1 MASAVIRGTVLSHF
15 LLPLRC
21 EKGFFPAEGEG
32 LSSRG
37 LRAGSSP
44 AGAAAAVLA
53 VSPLRVSGPRREPA
67 LGALPGR
74 HPSSSVVPQLL
85 DSLLGRQFPTGTRE
99 S

>member
-1 MASAVIRGTVLSHF
+1 MASAVIQGTVLSRF

-21 EKGFFPAEGEG
+21 EKGFFPAEEG

-37 LRAGSSP
+37 PRAGSSP
-44 AGAAAAVLA
+44 AGAAAAVPA
-53 VSPLRVSGPRREPA
+53 VSPLRVPGPRREPA

-74 HPSSSVVPQLL
+74 HPSSSFVPQLL
-85 DSLLGRQFPTGTRE
+85 DSLLGREFPTGTRE